1 MSSKLLTGVLIG
13 AAAGAVLGILFAPD
27 KGSET
32 RKKISE
38 KGGELGDSVKNKF
51 NELGEVISEKYEY
64 IRGEAQN
71 MVNKGKQ
78 GAQSASETMKDE
90 TSRSFA

>member
-1 MSSKLLTGVLIG
+1 MSSKLLAGVLIG

-38 KGGELGDSVKNKF
+38 KSGEMGDNVKNKF
-51 NELGEVISEKYEY
+51 NELGEAISEKYEY

-71 MVNKGKQ
+71 LMNKGKQ
-78 GAQSASETMKDE
+78 AAQTATETMKDE

>member
-78 GAQSASETMKDE
+78 SAQTASENMKDE